1 MALDLRNLYKKAVS
15 DFFEIVKSEDSSPE
29 FITFFD
35 EAEKSM
41 HLLINSAP
49 DINVLKE
56 IFQDAYSLAEK
67 AALTSPSVKKK
78 LKGIKDKHE
87 ALINRAV
94 NKSLIL
100 SEEKRLNK
108 SAITENLV
116 CPDCN
121 QFVSK
126 GADFCPYCGI
136 ELIKC
141 MICNSVIGGN
151 QEFKICPKCGESAHH
166 NCVVKNNGK
175 CVKCGNSLSI

>member
-15 DFFEIVKSEDSSPE
+15 DFFEIMKSEDSIPE

-41 HLLINSAP
+41 YLLINSAP

-56 IFQDAYSLAEK
+56 IFQDAYTLAEK
-67 AALTSPSVKKK
+67 AALTSPPVKKK
-78 LKGIKDKHE
+78 LKTIKDKHE
-87 ALINRAV
+87 ALINKAV

-126 GADFCPYCGI
+126 EADFCPYCGI

-141 MICNSVIGGN
+141 MFCISVIGGN
-151 QEFKICPKCGESAHH
+151 QEFKTCSNCGESAHF
-166 NCVVKNNGK
+166 NCITKSDGK
-175 CVKCGNSLSI
+175 CVKCGTLLSM